1 MGLSSWTRTL
11 TNIPVF
17 SLQAFNVDNHKK
29 NTRSNYAKQ
38 LKLQNLLKGQS
49 VMATSIFRLLNVL
62 YIYISLVS
70 LVLLSNPIRIQ
81 NISLFYP
88 FCL

>member
-62 YIYISLVS
+62 YIYI
-70 LVLLSNPIRIQ
+70 
-81 NISLFYP
+81 
-88 FCL
+88 